1 MKQMVCEMCGGTDL
15 IKQDGV
21 FVCQTCGT
29 KYSIEEAKKM
39 MIEGNVDVSGSTVK
53 VDDTGKV
60 ENYMMMANNAY
71 ASDNNKEA
79 ESYCNKIIEIDP
91 THSEAWLLKGIV
103 AGWQTT
109 GGNIRMDEFISC
121 VSNALTNATSVEVL
135 DNLADRAYKEYYKLT
150 LAINK
155 MKVDGIVAY
164 SKNYRDYIQ
173 LPPTFLLW
181 GIQIQMAYG
190 SAFNA
195 FQADKP
201 EEERAKPRSLG
212 SDLDLD
218 DVSERCEAELISGG
232 IKLWNASLDDYNSA
246 SDGYPTD
253 YMLERM
259 MEEGTIA
266 MLMVGHAIPKDT
278 SKITDSQKANIIKAC
293 KNMITMKEVWINLK
307 SYTVSFSGG
316 YESHPV
322 SKYITMTSK
331 QEATA
336 EIRRCH
342 EVIKI
347 CDPSYEVPVV
357 AEPKPQAANSGG
369 CYVAT
374 AVYGSYDCPQV
385 WTLRRYRDYDLAES
399 WYGRTFIRTY
409 YAISPTLVKWFGHTE
424 WFKKMWRGK
433 LDRMVKNLQDKG
445 YESTP
450 YEDRDWR

>member
-1 MKQMVCEMCGGTDL
+1 MLAFRISSVR
-15 IKQDGV
+15 
-21 FVCQTCGT
+21 
-29 KYSIEEAKKM
+29 
-39 MIEGNVDVSGSTVK
+39 SGIYFKGYTPK
-53 VDDTGKV
+53 LG
-60 ENYMMMANNAY
+60 AY
-71 ASDNNKEA
+71 
-79 ESYCNKIIEIDP
+79 
-91 THSEAWLLKGIV
+91 
-103 AGWQTT
+103 
-109 GGNIRMDEFISC
+109 
-121 VSNALTNATSVEVL
+121 
-135 DNLADRAYKEYYKLT
+135 
-150 LAINK
+150 
-155 MKVDGIVAY
+155 DGIVSY
-164 SKNYRDYIQ
+164 SKNYREYIQ
-173 LPPTFLLW
+173 LPPTFLMW

-190 SAFNA
+190 STFNA

-201 EEERAKPRSLG
+201 EEERAKPRSLS
-212 SDLDLD
+212 SDLELD

-266 MLMVGHAIPKDT
+266 MLMVEHAIPKDT
-278 SKITDSQKANIIKAC
+278 SKIKDSEKANIIKAC
-293 KNMITMKEVWINLK
+293 KNLITMKEVWINLK
-307 SYTVSFSGG
+307 SYNVSFSGG

-331 QEATA
+331 LEATA

-357 AEPKPQAANSGG
+357 AEPKPQASNSGG

-385 WTLRRYRDYDLAES
+385 WTLRRYRDNDLAAT
-399 WYGRTFIRTY
+399 WYGRAFIHTY

-424 WFKKMWRGK
+424 WFKKMWKGK

-450 YEDRDWR
+450 YEDIDWR